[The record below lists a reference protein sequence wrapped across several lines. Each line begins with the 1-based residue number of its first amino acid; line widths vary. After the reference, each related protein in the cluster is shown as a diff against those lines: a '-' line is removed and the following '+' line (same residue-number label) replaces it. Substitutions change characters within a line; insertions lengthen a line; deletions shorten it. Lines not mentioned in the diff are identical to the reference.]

1 MHSAAKSLLRSIGEI
16 IAPVHTVVIGAGQS
30 GLSVGYYLAQRG
42 HDFIILDQNARV
54 GDAWRTRWDSLR
66 LFTPARYDGLAGMPF
81 PADPHS
87 FPTKNEMADF
97 LEAYAQ
103 RFSVPVRTGVKVET
117 LTRQNGKFVVAT
129 NAGRFEADNVVVAMS
144 SYQTPRIPDY
154 ARELSPTIRQ
164 LHSSEYRRP
173 SQFQTGDVLVVGAGN
188 SGAEIALEAARNDH
202 RTWLAGRDVGHVPF
216 RIDSAPARLVLNR
229 LVLRF
234 VFHRVLT
241 VDTPIGRRA
250 RPKMLAHSG
259 PLIRTRPEDLSRAGV
274 KRVARLRGAKEGKP
288 LLDDGKVMDVS
299 NIVWCTGFDHGMSWL
314 DLPVFDEQ
322 GLPKHTSGICVDHP
336 GLYFVGL
343 HFLHSLSSTMI
354 HGAERDAKRIADAIE
369 TRMDLA

>member
-1 MHSAAKSLLRSIGEI
+1 MHSAAKLLLRSTGEI
-16 IAPVHTVVIGAGQS
+16 IAPVHSVVIGAGQS
-30 GLSVGYYLAQRG
+30 GLTVGYYLAQRG

-54 GDAWRTRWDSLR
+54 GDAWRMRWDSLR

-81 PADPHS
+81 PADPDS
-87 FPTKNEMADF
+87 FPTKDEMADF
-97 LEAYAQ
+97 LEAYAE
-103 RFSVPVRTGVKVET
+103 RFSLPVRTGVKVDT
-117 LTRQNGKFVVAT
+117 LTQENGRFVVAT

-144 SYQTPRIPDY
+144 SYQTPRIPEY
-154 ARELSPTIRQ
+154 ARELSPDIRQ

-173 SQFQTGDVLVVGAGN
+173 SQFRSGDVLVVGAGN

-216 RIDSAPARLVLNR
+216 RIDSATGLVLNR

-274 KRVARLRGAKEGKP
+274 KRVARLRGAKDGKP
-288 LLDDGKVMDVS
+288 LLDDGTVMDVA
-299 NIVWCTGFDHGMSWL
+299 NIVWCTGFDHGMSWV
-314 DLPVFDEQ
+314 DLPVFDDQ
-322 GLPKHTSGICVDHP
+322 GLPKHKSGICADHP

-354 HGAERDAKRIADAIE
+354 QGAERDAKRIADAIE
-369 TRMDLA
+369 TRMHLA